1 MYHDDIQHI
10 EKRIERFQRFLIL
23 CGRNIQNKDFLI
35 FKKEGTC
42 MILRK
47 YICATV
53 FSKIFEGFVLNSCG
67 YLIWP
72 QNVKGCLILLLEM
85 QLRICLR

>member
-1 MYHDDIQHI
+1 MHHEDIQHI

-23 CGRNIQNKDFLI
+23 CGRNIQNKHFLI
-35 FKKEGTC
+35 FKKRNMHDFKEMHLC
-42 MILRK
+42 N
-47 YICATV
+47 CV
-53 FSKIFEGFVLNSCG
+53 FSKIFEEFVLNSCG